1 MSFLKGDTTMS
12 KKRVGIMGGTFNPI
26 HLGHLILA
34 ENAYEEL
41 NLDEVLFVPS
51 GNPYMKEYGDVLDA
65 KTRIDLV
72 GEAIED
78 NCHFALSRMEVDRG
92 GNSYSYETIAAL
104 KAANPDT
111 EYFFMVGADS
121 LFMMDKWMCPEKIF
135 NEVTVAVAIRGGYTD
150 EKLEEHIKLL
160 EEKYNTTIIRLH
172 SRSVDISSS
181 QIRERVRNG
190 QSIRYMVHYKTDLVI
205 KKKRLYV
212 EEELI

>member
-1 MSFLKGDTTMS
+1 MSK

-34 ENAYEEL
+34 EHAYEQLE
-41 NLDEVLFVPS
+41 LDEVLFVPS
-51 GNPYMKEYGDVLDA
+51 GNPYMKEYADVLDA

-78 NCHFALSRMEVDRG
+78 NSHFALSRIEVDRG

-104 KAANPDT
+104 KEANPDT

-135 NEVTVAVAIRGGYTD
+135 NEVTIAVAIRGGYTD
-150 EKLEEHIKLL
+150 DKLEAQINIL
-160 EEKYNTTIIRLH
+160 EEKYNIKIVRLN
-172 SRSVDISSS
+172 SRSVDISST
-181 QIRERVRNG
+181 QIRARVKEG
-190 QSIRYMVHYKTDLVI
+190 KSIRYMVHYKTAEVI
-205 KKKRLYV
+205 KKKHLYID
-212 EEELI
+212 EELI

>member
-1 MSFLKGDTTMS
+1 MSR
-12 KKRVGIMGGTFNPI
+12 KRVGIMGGTFNPI

-41 NLDEVLFVPS
+41 ELDEVLFVPS

-78 NCHFALSRMEVDRG
+78 NCHFALSRIEVDRG

-104 KAANPDT
+104 KAENPDT

-135 NEVTVAVAIRGGYTD
+135 SEVTVAVAIRGGYLD
-150 EKLEEHIKLL
+150 EELEAQIKLL
-160 EEKYNTTIIRLH
+160 EEKYSAKIVRLH
-172 SRSVDISSS
+172 SRSVDLSSS

-190 QSIRYMVHYKTDLVI
+190 QSIRYMVHYKTAEVI
-205 KKKRLYV
+205 KKRRLYV

>member
-1 MSFLKGDTTMS
+1 MSK

-41 NLDEVLFVPS
+41 ELDEVLFVPS
-51 GNPYMKEYGDVLDA
+51 GNPYMKEYANVLDA

-78 NCHFALSRMEVDRG
+78 NCHFALSRIEVDRG

-104 KAANPDT
+104 KEANPDT

-135 NEVTVAVAIRGGYTD
+135 NEVTIAVAIRGGYTD
-150 EKLEEHIKLL
+150 DRLEEQIKVL
-160 EEKYNTTIIRLH
+160 EEKYNTKIVRLY
-172 SRSVDISSS
+172 SRSVDISSTV
-181 QIRERVRNG
+181 IRDRVREG
-190 QSIRYMVHYKTDLVI
+190 KSIRYMVHYKTAEVI
-205 KKKRLYV
+205 KKKRLYID
-212 EEELI
+212 EELI